1 MPHKCT
7 KCGAI
12 YSDGNSV
19 ILTGCPGCKWNKFLY
34 VKDEDAEEIEEEIEE
49 KEIEI
54 IEIMDKRKSSRQI
67 EEEDSWH
74 IKDRIKE
81 GKPINSVL
89 EDIDRALDSDDIK
102 KKEMNLNRLDSIRIL
117 DSGSYELNLESIMNN
132 EEIVI
137 GIRQDGQYAINLPQ
151 LLYQKPDKKKK

>member
-1 MPHKCT
+1 MPHRCT
-7 KCGAI
+7 KCGAV

-34 VKDEDAEEIEEEIEE
+34 VKDEDEE

-54 IEIMDKRKSSRQI
+54 IEIMDDGRNEWHI
-67 EEEDSWH
+67 EEDNWNIE
-74 IKDRIKE
+74 DRIKE
-81 GKPINSVL
+81 AKPIDSVL
-89 EDIDRALDSDDIK
+89 EDIDRALDSDDIS
-102 KKEMNLNRLDSIRIL
+102 KKEMDSNRLDSIRIL
-117 DSGSYELNLESIMNN
+117 DAGSYELNLESIMNK

-151 LLYQKPDKKKK
+151 MLHQKPEKSGKKKK